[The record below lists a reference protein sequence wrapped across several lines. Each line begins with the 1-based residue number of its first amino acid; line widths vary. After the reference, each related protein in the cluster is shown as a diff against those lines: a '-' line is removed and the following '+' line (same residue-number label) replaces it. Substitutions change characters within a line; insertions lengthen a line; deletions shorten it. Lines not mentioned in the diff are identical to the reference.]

1 MESTSPPD
9 AGPGPP
15 PALAIPEAPTGR
27 SWLTYWWRHDGWV
40 AALAVVVVAIV
51 ELVPRPLGRPGQRP
65 GLLVYLAPVLTA
77 FAILICWLRAARAAK
92 GDRAIRLVTRTG
104 VVTTAAAAVGVLLLQ
119 SQNVALGLGRQPV
132 GVLILISSILI
143 LLEGPLWVVAILVW
157 PPRERQRE
165 TGWYVALDVAIMI
178 LATSAVFWYAQVRIT
193 PDPTNAP
200 PNIHAVVVIWAIM
213 LLGLSVAVLRGSIAR
228 YELAFRLL
236 VGALVATFFVNFA
249 LTVFNA
255 ATALELVNTPV
266 LVAGVALRIA
276 GAEAIR
282 LRLPLPGAPGE
293 GTHRSPLP
301 WVAVLAIGVLA
312 FRLAMTEHD
321 SGLGPVV
328 LITLCI
334 TVLLLLRQS
343 VVMRQNARL
352 LAERAQHEADARIA
366 ALVRHTSD
374 VILIA
379 DQSLRVRFA
388 SPSAEGLWAG
398 DPARILGLEVG
409 ELVDPLQRVEVE
421 RALAERLTRPGQ
433 SATTRWRMLGVEGD
447 WRKIEAVIT
456 NLLHEPSVGG
466 VVLTLRDQTERAD
479 LEEQLQ
485 QAQKMEAI
493 GQLAGGIA
501 HDFNNLL
508 TTVLGHSELGLDS
521 LEAGHPVRAD
531 FEQIKR
537 AAELAA
543 ALTKQLLAFSRKQLI
558 EPTAIDVAESI
569 PKIAG
574 LLKRLI
580 EERIRTVIEVAP
592 DVGMVQMDPSQLE
605 QVIINLAINA
615 RDAMPHGGSLTIRAR
630 REQVTSELTGVVPV
644 APGDYLVIDVADTGV
659 GIDAATQ
666 ARIFEPFFTTKPP
679 GRGTG
684 LGLASVYGVV
694 NQNKGGL
701 RLKSALG
708 QGSTFSVYLPAL
720 KEGADLPAVPT
731 EPRRPGMADA
741 LVLLVE
747 DEPWL
752 RDIAYKVLTR
762 EGYRVMVA
770 GDAAEALVQA
780 ARSTEAIDLLLT
792 DVIMPGMSGPSLAA
806 RLRSDQ
812 PSLRVLFMS
821 GYVAADLG
829 GELGPAD
836 QLLRKPFTPYVML
849 EAVRATLDAPTLPA
863 PPTP

>member
-1 MESTSPPD
+1 MTAEDSVV
-9 AGPGPP
+9 GI
-15 PALAIPEAPTGR
+15 LR
-27 SWLTYWWRHDGWV
+27 HWWRRGGWF
-40 AALAVVVVAIV
+40 AAAVLIA
-51 ELVPRPLGRPGQRP
+51 
-65 GLLVYLAPVLTA
+65 AALTA
-77 FAILICWLRAARAAK
+77 FGPLMGVRPTGPISNLLLQIPIAADLGILVCWLGALRASRS
-92 GDRAIRLVTRTG
+92 DPSIRLVGRTG
-104 VVTTAAAAVGVLLLQ
+104 AIAASVAMVGAGVLLLQ
-119 SQNVALGLGRQPV
+119 RIFLISGVKGPVPVLGILAV
-132 GVLILISSILI
+132 VLIN
-143 LLEGPLWVVAILVW
+143 LEAPMWVLAILVW
-157 PPRERQRE
+157 PPRQRERE
-165 TGWYVALDVAIMI
+165 TGWYVALDIAIMV
-178 LATSAVFWYAQVRIT
+178 LATSAVFWYAQVRIR
-193 PDPTNAP
+193 PTGNQPAG
-200 PNIHAVVVIWAIM
+200 AVYTAVATWAIM
-213 LLGLSVAVLRGSIAR
+213 LLGLSVAVLRGSIPR
-228 YELAFRLL
+228 YDLAFRLL
-236 VGALVATFFVNFA
+236 VGALVVAFFSNFA
-249 LTVFNA
+249 LTVFGV
-255 ATALELVNTPV
+255 TALPTRAVIDPPIL
-266 LVAGVALRIA
+266 LVAVVLRIG

-282 LRLPLPGAPGE
+282 LRLPLPGAPAD

-312 FRLAMTEHD
+312 FRLAMTEQE

-352 LAERAQHEADARIA
+352 LAEKAQHEADAKIA

-521 LEAGHPVRAD
+521 LEAGHPVRGD

-558 EPTAIDVAESI
+558 EPTTIDVAESI

-592 DVGMVQMDPSQLE
+592 DVGMVQMDASQLE

-615 RDAMPHGGSLTIRAR
+615 RDAMPHGGTLTIRAR
-630 REQVTSELTGVVPV
+630 REQVANELTGIVPV

-694 NQNKGGL
+694 TQNKGGL

-708 QGSTFSVYLPAL
+708 QGSTFSVYLAAL

-731 EPRRPGMADA
+731 ELRRPGMADA

-770 GDAAEALVQA
+770 GDAADALVQA
-780 ARSTEAIDLLLT
+780 ARTTESIDLLLT

-863 PPTP
+863 PPSP